1 MEYQR
6 KIHDLLFQLGVT
18 ANYTGF
24 FYASYAIQLCLE
36 EPQRLMLV
44 TKWVYPDVAKHFNTT
59 WKAVER
65 NLRTTGSIVWTQGH
79 HQLEYL
85 AAFIFLGTCMSVSL
99 VFYVFLPY
107 YI

>member
-1 MEYQR
+1 
-6 KIHDLLFQLGVT
+6 
-18 ANYTGF
+18 
-24 FYASYAIQLCLE
+24 
-36 EPQRLMLV
+36 MLV

-85 AAFIFLGTCMSVSL
+85 AGRTLEHKPCTAQLLAILSHSLSPLHEGCPPAYPLGAPAAQDTLQPVIHKQL
-99 VFYVFLPY
+99 ALPDAPRACV
-107 YI
+107 